1 MKSRWAQWHRDEE
14 IGFTVGEGAAQPFGE
29 NASFIQIAVVFELM
43 NQLINWRGI
52 PTRDKGAIKLSWVA
66 EAFAALRIVCRELYT
81 AAVASGR
88 GALQAIAAA
97 MAKGRMMWDLGEAK

>member
-1 MKSRWAQWHRDEE
+1 M
-14 IGFTVGEGAAQPFGE
+14 GEGAAQPFCE

-43 NQLINWRGI
+43 NQLINRWGI
-52 PTRDKGAIKLSWVA
+52 STCDKSAIKLRWVA
-66 EAFAALRIVCRELYT
+66 EAFAALRIVCRELYA